1 MLSAAQMAQ
10 MSRLLETAL
19 ELDAAGRRSWLEALA
34 PEYQNLLPALRR
46 ALLPESDEASCS
58 KELPNVAAAIQ
69 SESVGSRLQ
78 SGESVGPYRLI
89 RLLGTGGMAEVW
101 LAQRADGAYKRE
113 VALKLPML
121 FRLRKDLASRFERE
135 RDILAAL
142 VHPNIA
148 RLYDAGVSRDGLP
161 YLAMEYVVGKPFT
174 TYCDE
179 HRLSIRARLELFQ
192 QVLSAVRYA
201 HANLVIH
208 RDIKPSNILVTEAGQ
223 VHLLDFGIAK
233 ILSEGEAKETQL
245 TQFAD
250 RALTPDYAAPE
261 QIAGAPITTAADVY
275 ALGVVLYELL
285 TGERPY
291 HLKRESLGALEEA
304 ILQTE
309 PMPPSRISPNET
321 SAEAR
326 ATTTRRLSKA
336 LTGDLDAIT
345 MKALKKSPRDRYWTA
360 SEFAEDV
367 ARFLRGDVV
376 LAQPASAVYRAVK
389 FVQRHRVGV
398 GVITAL
404 VLTLAGGLAATSYE
418 ATVAAAQRDAAL
430 QAQRRSL
437 TQTAAA
443 RLNNA
448 DIAAASGIVLE
459 VLADRSGMRRYTA
472 DAVSVFQEARAADTQ
487 VLAATGHAGVVM
499 FVAFSPDGQRIVTA
513 SADNTARIWDVDTG
527 QPLRVLSGHTGP
539 VRSVAFS
546 PNGRR
551 IVTASYDKTARVW
564 DVNNGQ
570 QLLVMRGHTA
580 YVEGV
585 AFSPDGQRIVTA
597 SADNTARIWDVDRG
611 QQLLVLRGH
620 TRMVLSVA
628 FSPDGRRIVTASEDK
643 TARVWDSASGKP
655 LLLLGG
661 HTSYVPSAAFSPD
674 GRRIVTGS
682 WDKTAR
688 IWDAASGQQ
697 LLVLSGHTDAVHR
710 AAFSSDGRCIVTA
723 SLDKTA
729 RIWDVDSGQ
738 QLRVLSG
745 HLEAVQSAAF
755 SPDGRRVVTASEDK
769 TARIWDAASRQ
780 QILVLRGHTERVESV
795 GFSPDGQR
803 IITASSDDTARIWDV
818 NSGKVLLVL
827 SGQTWMHGAAFSP
840 EGRRV
845 VTASRDNTARVWDMN
860 SGQQLLV
867 LSGHTSEVESASFSP
882 DGRRIVTAS
891 EDKTA
896 RIWDV
901 DNGQQLLA
909 LSGGGITSAA
919 FSPDGRRIVTSC
931 EDKTAR
937 TWDVGTGQQLLV
949 LRGHTDGVQSAAFS
963 PDGRRIVTASRDKTA
978 LVWDA
983 ATGQALLMLSGHAG
997 AVSTVAFSPDGER
1010 IVTASEDET
1019 ARVWDAA
1026 SGQQLLV
1033 LSGHTGWVLNA
1044 VFSPD
1049 GRRIATA
1056 SQDNT
1061 ARIWDARVAAL
1072 DAQIAWEQAAQF
1084 DPLSST
1090 ERFQLGLP
1098 PDSDVH
1104 RWPTERSKCD
1114 QSAGAPYDPLR
1125 RAPGVTL
1132 DQIVAD
1138 IAVPACAESRVGS
1151 NKMARSTY
1159 QHGRAL
1165 MAKGDFSAA
1174 KRDFERAL
1182 AADYRAA
1189 SIDLGMLLSR
1199 PSSGMLDVPRTIS
1212 LYEQAWK
1219 GGVTVAAFE
1228 LGTLYEHGVHKVD
1241 NEGSYLLAPDRA
1253 KAWTWYQKGA
1263 QAGEPGALARF
1274 GENEDRA
1281 VPAAESPSGRS
1292 AHLLNAFRYYASAAE
1307 RARLEDWP
1315 DAAWRDWRYRQA
1327 SIARVVARE
1336 GMMEQVA
1343 DVYNGVLK
1351 QDAARPTPWQRLRSF
1366 LGVN

>member
-1 MLSAAQMAQ
+1 MLSAVQMAQ
-10 MSRLLETAL
+10 MSSLLETAL
-19 ELDAAGRRSWLEALA
+19 ELDAAGRRSWLEGLA

-46 ALLPESDEASCS
+46 ALLPESDGGSGSE
-58 KELPNVAAAIQ
+58 EFPDIAAIIQ
-69 SESVGSRLQ
+69 PESVGS
-78 SGESVGPYRLI
+78 GVHPGGTVGPYRLI
-89 RLLGTGGMAEVW
+89 RPLGTGGMAEVW
-101 LAQRADGAYKRE
+101 LAERADGAFKRE

-121 FRLRKDLASRFERE
+121 FSLRKDLTSRFERE

-161 YLAMEYVVGKPFT
+161 FLAMEYVVGEPFT

-192 QVLSAVRYA
+192 QVLNAVRYA

-208 RDIKPSNILVTEAGQ
+208 RDIKPSNILVTEVGQ
-223 VHLLDFGIAK
+223 AHLLDFGIAK

-245 TQFAD
+245 TRLAG

-261 QIAGAPITTAADVY
+261 QITGAPITTAADVY

-291 HLKRESLGALEEA
+291 RLKRESLGALEEA

-309 PMPPSRISPNET
+309 PVPPSRVAPNET

-326 ATTTRRLSKA
+326 ATTTRKLPKTLA
-336 LTGDLDAIT
+336 GGLDAIT
-345 MKALKKSPRDRYWTA
+345 MKALKKSPGQRYGTA
-360 SEFAEDV
+360 SEFAEDI

-376 LAQPASAVYRAVK
+376 LAQPDSAVYRAVR
-389 FVQRHRVGV
+389 FVRRHWVGAGAV
-398 GVITAL
+398 TAL

-448 DIAAASGIVLE
+448 DVAAASGIILE
-459 VLADRSGMRRYTA
+459 VLSNRSGTRHYTA

-513 SADNTARIWDVDTG
+513 SADNTARIWDVGTG
-527 QPLRVLSGHTGP
+527 QQLRVLSGHTGP

-564 DVNNGQ
+564 DVSNGQ
-570 QLLVMRGHTA
+570 QLLVLMGHTA

-585 AFSPDGQRIVTA
+585 AFSPDGQRIVSA
-597 SADNTARIWDVDRG
+597 SADNTARIWDVDSG

-620 TRMVLSVA
+620 MRMVLSVA

-643 TARVWDSASGKP
+643 TARIWDSASGKP
-655 LLLLGG
+655 LLMLGG

-674 GRRIVTGS
+674 GRRIVTAS

-697 LLVLSGHTDAVHR
+697 ILVLNGHTDAVHR
-710 AAFSSDGRCIVTA
+710 AAFSPDGRCIVTA

-729 RIWDVDSGQ
+729 RVWDADSGQ
-738 QLRVLSG
+738 QLLVLSG
-745 HLEAVQSAAF
+745 HTKAVHSAAF
-755 SPDGRRVVTASEDK
+755 SPDGRRVVTSSEDN

-780 QILVLRGHTERVESV
+780 QKLVLSGHAERVESV

-818 NSGKVLLVL
+818 NSGKLLLVL
-827 SGQTWMHGAAFSP
+827 SGPAWMHGAAFSP
-840 EGRRV
+840 GGRRV
-845 VTASRDNTARVWDMN
+845 VTASRDNTARVWDVD

-867 LSGHTSEVESASFSP
+867 LSGHKSEVRSASFSP
-882 DGRRIVTAS
+882 VGRRIVTAS
-891 EDKTA
+891 EDQTA
-896 RIWDV
+896 RVWDA
-901 DNGQQLLA
+901 DSGQQLLA

-931 EDKTAR
+931 DDKTAR
-937 TWDVGTGQQLLV
+937 VWDADSGQQLLM
-949 LRGHTDGVQSAAFS
+949 LTGHTDSVQSAAFS

-983 ATGQALLMLSGHAG
+983 ATGQALLMISGHTG
-997 AVSTVAFSPDGER
+997 AVSTAAFSPDGER
-1010 IVTASEDET
+1010 IVTTSEDKT
-1019 ARVWDAA
+1019 ARIWEAA

-1033 LSGHTGWVLNA
+1033 LSGHTAWVLSA

-1049 GRRIATA
+1049 GRGIATA

-1061 ARIWDARVAAL
+1061 ARIWDAHVAAF
-1072 DAQIAWEQAAQF
+1072 DAQVAWEQAAQF

-1098 PDSDVH
+1098 PESDVH

-1132 DQIVAD
+1132 DQIDAD

-1151 NKMARSTY
+1151 NEMARSIY

-1165 MAKGDFSAA
+1165 MAKGNFSAA
-1174 KRDFERAL
+1174 KRDLERAV
-1182 AADYRAA
+1182 AADYSAA
-1189 SIDLGMLLSR
+1189 RIDLGMLLSR
-1199 PSSGMLDVPRTIS
+1199 PSSGMLDVPRTIW
-1212 LYEQAWK
+1212 LYEKAWK
-1219 GGVTVAAFE
+1219 EGVTIAAFE
-1228 LGTLYEHGVHKVD
+1228 LGVLYEHGVSGPG
-1241 NEGSYLLAPDRA
+1241 NNGNYLLAPNETRA
-1253 KAWTWYQKGA
+1253 LSWYQKGVE
-1263 QAGEPGALARF
+1263 AGDPNALARF
-1274 GENEDRA
+1274 AEKEERA
-1281 VPAAESPSGRS
+1281 VLTAENSTGRTG
-1292 AHLLNAFRYYASAAE
+1292 HLLKAFRYYASAAE

-1315 DAAWRDWRYRQA
+1315 DAAWRDWRYRRA
-1327 SIARVVARE
+1327 SIARVLAGE

-1343 DVYNGVLK
+1343 DESTAVRK
-1351 QDAARPTPWQRLRSF
+1351 QYASRPTTWQRLRAAI
-1366 LGVN
+1366 GRD